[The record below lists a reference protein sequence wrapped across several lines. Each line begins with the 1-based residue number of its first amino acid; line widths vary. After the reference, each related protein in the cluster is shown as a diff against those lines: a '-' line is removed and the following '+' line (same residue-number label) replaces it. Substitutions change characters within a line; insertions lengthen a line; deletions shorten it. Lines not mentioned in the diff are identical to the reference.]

1 MGCAFGVTIRASC
14 GLIDTGRILSGVF
27 HLAITKKLKPFC
39 GIVRTTRTRR
49 VRDLLGNRKELKNGY

>member
-1 MGCAFGVTIRASC
+1 MGCAFGVTTRASC

-49 VRDLLGNRKELKNGY
+49 VRDLLRLGNRVKNGY

>member
-1 MGCAFGVTIRASC
+1 MGCAFGVTNRASC
-14 GLIDTGRILSGVF
+14 GLIDTESLFGVF

-49 VRDLLGNRKELKNGY
+49 VRDLLGIEKGYKWKQ